1 MEDFATER
9 ENEITVFDGD
19 KSYDSVNMENDS
31 TKGKKEVQDLAE
43 SEKGITILGDD
54 ESYNALGNIEGDA
67 TEKKNEIQNISHE
80 EFYAEF
86 VKSASGF
93 VSPELQEKLRNTKLL
108 VAGCGSIGNPV
119 SMLAVRSGMEH
130 ITVADPDVVEVTNL
144 PRQEYTF
151 NEVGMNKAHMTAINM
166 MTVNPYARDTLKSI
180 PEGVTDE
187 NVENLVANSD
197 IIIDGID
204 IRATDIMFKLH
215 EFAAQYRKPVITAYD
230 LAGTAMVS
238 VYRYD
243 LKEMT
248 PLDGDM
254 KKGTIE
260 VFKVVKD
267 GYKSGKITEAV
278 FLDYINSAL
287 AGGAINPFNVP
298 VEQYEQL
305 VHKEE
310 NTTFTPQLGTTA
322 RLVSALTMETI
333 KNVLNGDEVK
343 EVIAIDLPSSVRKHN
358 PSILRKVAL
367 MLETLKVI
375 KSRAMKVKETL
386 KRNKLI

>member
-1 MEDFATER
+1 MENLPTER
-9 ENEITVFDGD
+9 EQELTVLNDD
-19 KSYDSVNMENDS
+19 NSYDVVNVESDDAEEKN
-31 TKGKKEVQDLAE
+31 EVQNL
-43 SEKGITILGDD
+43 
-54 ESYNALGNIEGDA
+54 
-67 TEKKNEIQNISHE
+67 SHE

-86 VKSASGF
+86 VRSASGF
-93 VSPELQEKLRNTKLL
+93 VSPELQEKLRNTRLL

-130 ITVADPDVVEVTNL
+130 ITVADPDLVETSNL
-144 PRQEYTF
+144 ARQEYTF
-151 NEVGMNKAHMTAINM
+151 NEVGMNKAQMTAINM
-166 MTVNPYARDTLKSI
+166 MTVNPYAKDTLRSI

-187 NVENLVANSD
+187 NVERLVVDSD

-204 IRATDIMFKLH
+204 IRATDVMFKLH
-215 EFAAQYRKPVITAYD
+215 EYAAKYRKPVITAYD
-230 LAGTAMVS
+230 LAGTAMLS

-287 AGGAINPFNVP
+287 AGGAINPFDVP

-305 VHKEE
+305 IHKEE
-310 NTTFTPQLGTTA
+310 DTTFTPQLGSTA

-333 KNVLNGDEVK
+333 KNILKGNEVK
-343 EVIAIDLPSSVRKHN
+343 EVIAIDLPSNVRKHN
-358 PSILRKVAL
+358 SSILRKVAL
-367 MLETLKVI
+367 MLETLKVVQN
-375 KSRAMKVKETL
+375 RAKKVKETL
-386 KRNKLI
+386 KRNKLIN